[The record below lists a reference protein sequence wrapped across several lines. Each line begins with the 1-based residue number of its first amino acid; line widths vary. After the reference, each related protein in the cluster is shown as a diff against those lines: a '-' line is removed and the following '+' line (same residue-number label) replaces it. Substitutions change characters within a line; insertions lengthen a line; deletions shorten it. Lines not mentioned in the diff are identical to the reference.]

1 LAPAL
6 TETRR
11 EGKDIMEHEHTNGPA
26 TDADPFWEQV
36 EEAERAAR
44 AAVEANPLRAL
55 GAAVLVGYLAPR
67 VLSR

>member
-1 LAPAL
+1 
-6 TETRR
+6 
-11 EGKDIMEHEHTNGPA
+11 MEHEHTNGPA

-44 AAVEANPLRAL
+44 AAVEANPLLAL
-55 GAAVLVGYLAPR
+55 GAALLVGYLAAR